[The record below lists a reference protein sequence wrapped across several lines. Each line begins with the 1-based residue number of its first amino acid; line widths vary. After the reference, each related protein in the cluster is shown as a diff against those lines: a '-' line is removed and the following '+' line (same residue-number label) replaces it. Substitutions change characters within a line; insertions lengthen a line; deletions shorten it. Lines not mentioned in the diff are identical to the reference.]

1 MLEYN
6 VSGIAA
12 KGGTVYVSGYYG
24 HNEAACY
31 WIDGKRT
38 DLPQEANMTGSG
50 TSGIALV
57 KK

>member
-1 MLEYN
+1 M
-6 VSGIAA
+6 
-12 KGGTVYVSGYYG
+12 GGKVYVSGYFGY
-24 HNEAACY
+24 NLDACY

-38 DLPQEANMTGSG
+38 DLPKEANMTGIR